1 MRVEGGPFWTIVTGG
16 HAQAIITTNIFII
29 AAITGTDPSYID
41 LGRRLWTP
49 VRTMPAA
56 RSKVNGVRFRCLAAG
71 FLTLGPM
78 RSRSCYEAEYDT
90 KAY

>member
-16 HAQAIITTNIFII
+16 HVQAIITTNIFII

-56 RSKVNGVRFRCLAAG
+56 LSKVNGVRFRCLAAG